1 MRLNSKLYEI
11 LQMCE
16 NLGLELGEINAKERF
31 VRLTNINRR
40 YTFRDIEWRY
50 NNIEK
55 STLDEKPLQVHSKY
69 RQYYITRKR
78 LLEYN
83 VSKDFIF
90 LAQSLY
96 SKGEA
101 ELHTDNGRVLLKS
114 SLKDLGFENIENT
127 SYGHAITIF
136 KNVLV
141 NMKYNKD
148 IFNDEFDD
156 IEKVIQY
163 SESRTINTLET
174 STPKAKLIGFV
185 EKLVPDLKED
195 WNTYTK
201 SKLFSIFLEY
211 RDKIIHDRGYC
222 IM

>member
-83 VSKDFIF
+83 VSNDFIF

-127 SYGHAITIF
+127 SHGHAITIF

-211 RDKIIHDRGYC
+211 RDKIIHDKDYC

>member
-16 NLGLELGEINAKERF
+16 NLGLELGEINVKERF
-31 VRLTNINRR
+31 IRLSNINKR

-55 STLDEKPLQVHSKY
+55 SILDEKPLKIHNRF

-83 VSKDFIF
+83 ASDDFIF

-101 ELHTDNGRVLLKS
+101 ELHTATGQVMLKT
-114 SLKDLGFENIENT
+114 SLKALGFDNIDNT
-127 SYGHAITIF
+127 SHGHTVTIF
-136 KNVLV
+136 KNVLI

-148 IFNDEFDD
+148 IFNEEFGE
-156 IEKVIQY
+156 IEKIIQY
-163 SESRTINTLET
+163 SECRTINTLET
-174 STPKAKLIGFV
+174 STPKAKLIHFV
-185 EKLVPDLKED
+185 EKLAPDLKED
-195 WNTYTK
+195 WNNYTK

-211 RDKIIHDRGYC
+211 RDKIVHGRGYC